1 MKTKLQTLMGRVAT
15 LAVATQVA
23 LATSAFAQGVPVGA
37 DKPAFMEALKD
48 MDPVVLQSQTAGG
61 PGGVT
66 AVYLED
72 YAKALSEWSGGKITL
87 DIAYGSAIQRGE
99 NSPAIADGRL
109 FFAAVLPMYKPSE
122 FPKNAAFA
130 GMMFDP
136 GHSPLVS
143 VLQYNAAATDAA
155 ANTPELFDE
164 FSKEGIK
171 LALGGFPGLP
181 MSLFC
186 RDQRD
191 TLESLKGGVVRTSGK
206 AHAEQVEALGMTSM
220 SMPYGEIF
228 EGLQRGVIDCAL
240 THSMVYTL
248 AGLDQVAPY
257 ASLADKASF
266 AGGNSGVAFDMT
278 AFDELPLAARQLI
291 IDRLDVYYEGQVR
304 GYLREAIKAN
314 AAIAGAGGKRSFFDG
329 AAEEK
334 LAISANALID
344 AAKAEGPFEDN
355 AAVLARVN
363 EMQAKWYGILEELGY
378 VAQDKGWDNV
388 SEWLD
393 PETIDLA
400 PYVARVY
407 AETILPLRPTE

>member
-1 MKTKLQTLMGRVAT
+1 MKLDLQCITKRLVPASG
-15 LAVATQVA
+15 A
-23 LATSAFAQGVPVGA
+23 LLIALTTSAFSQGVAPGA
-37 DKPAFMEALKD
+37 DKETYSNALKD
-48 MDPVVLQSQTAGG
+48 IDPIVLQSQTAGG

-72 YAKALSEWSGGKITL
+72 YAKALNEWSGGKITL

-109 FFAAVLPMYKPSE
+109 FVAAVLPMYKPSE

-143 VLQYNAAATDAA
+143 VLQYNAAATEAA
-155 ANTPELFDE
+155 AKTPELFEEYTD
-164 FSKEGIK
+164 EGIK

-181 MSLFC
+181 MTLFC
-186 RDQRD
+186 REQRD
-191 TLESLKGGVVRTSGK
+191 TLESLKGAVVRTSGK
-206 AHAEQVEALGMTSM
+206 AHAAQVEALGMSSM

-240 THSMVYTL
+240 THSMVYSL

-257 ASLADKASF
+257 ASLADNASF

-278 AFDELPLAARQLI
+278 AFDELPLVARQLI

-314 AAIAGAGGKRSFFDG
+314 TAIANAGGKHSFFDASAESVLAVS
-329 AAEEK
+329 AADLVEK
-334 LAISANALID
+334 
-344 AAKAEGPFEDN
+344 AKADGPFTDN
-355 AAVLARVN
+355 SAAIDRVN
-363 EMQAKWYGILEELGY
+363 EMQDKWYGILEELGY
-378 VAQDKGWDNV
+378 VAKDKGWDNV
-388 SEWLD
+388 SDWLD
-393 PETIDLA
+393 PETIDLK

-407 AETILPLRPTE
+407 QEAILPLRPSE